1 MDRDHLLI
9 CRVLA
14 VAAENHASINIES
27 ASEILV
33 HELSYPKS
41 KDFKSLM
48 LALFSA
54 YERAQKEN
62 SKSNLDD
69 TVKSQLVSPL
79 LHTVIRH
86 AALAIMLPD
95 LFGFSQ
101 DIKTTASSIGV
112 MACAAQVPLVFLAK
126 VFDNLVSDPSFEST
140 SDFLQAF
147 LAIPV
152 DAIMKN
158 RDFDISS
165 AGGVGELNVI
175 TFLLQQMKEGQK
187 LTNALVT
194 LTFFQPGQKNPAF
207 VLQQVSLFGKLLLPN
222 TCDHAL
228 LSINPEAMSKCAKR
242 VYYRDMHRM
251 SLQQLTA
258 NTSQLRASMASL
270 IDSVL
275 GLVQPVLRGGES
287 TRSAILEWIAS
298 LLQSASVR
306 STMGWQQQMAP
317 HAMHLYNHLVG
328 TPQLNGS
335 LEKFRMV
342 SILQST
348 RMSGNMTSGFSLN
361 LFWLLL
367 ELCLPLKVVN
377 AGGVSVEVL
386 TSNSE
391 WLSRLLTPLL
401 AEARMADKD
410 QLAQL
415 PQTTSSGSFKDHI
428 FWLAAY
434 GMHALLLPT
443 SKETELCLHVGSLCH
458 RDGRTEQLS
467 DAYGEFH
474 CLDVVIEH
482 PRFMTSLAHLLN
494 LSMVVALKAAMGD
507 KVRQGSTA
515 AEAFYSLDIKKDSEI
530 VPSSLAPLPS
540 FLIEDIVEVLS
551 FYRTVGEA
559 SRSTESLVSMLDTDL
574 YLIFTIWML
583 GSDANKN
590 PNVRGKAAKVL
601 CGLLSEPRFSHRIA
615 SATWSVRN
623 IIPACIRVFTA
634 VEKTRQSYYDIRM
647 HVKFELRIPIQQLFE
662 MVLAIEE
669 HRSELKRFAKD
680 NADEFTKFVNQ
691 LLNDTTYLLDEGL
704 DSLIGIRKKEAA
716 GEPLTPAP
724 RPQQPAPGQQ
734 GEQEDEPTN
743 STSVQDPREHCKTYM
758 RMGKQTMSTLHQICK
773 QACSV
778 IIDNRLVMEQ
788 MVTSCL
794 DPCIDRLVGPRC
806 LELKGEKRDFEVY
819 EFDPKDL
826 LNKLCEMYVFL
837 ADAGRE
843 KLARIMADDTRFY
856 KPETFRKALIIV
868 RRERLLNAEFSRKFE
883 DFVKYLN
890 EFATARKDALDSV
903 TIPDH
908 FLDPLMAEIM
918 MDPVLLPSSSV
929 IMDRRHIMRIILSD
943 DHDPFNRKPLKPEDL
958 IPQTELADEIKKFCK
973 DNNISLEESS

>member
-1 MDRDHLLI
+1 MTDRDHLLI

-14 VAAENHASINIES
+14 VPAENQASINVDS
-27 ASEILV
+27 ASEVLIL
-33 HELSYPKS
+33 ELSYPKS
-41 KDFKSLM
+41 KDFKSLIV
-48 LALFSA
+48 ALVSA

-62 SKSNLDD
+62 CKSNLSDEL
-69 TVKSQLVSPL
+69 KSKVVSPL
-79 LHTVIRH
+79 LQTIIRH
-86 AALAIMLPD
+86 AALAVMLPD
-95 LFGFSQ
+95 LFGFTQ
-101 DIKTTASSIGV
+101 DVVTTASTVGI

-126 VFDNLVSDPSFEST
+126 VFDNLLSDSSFEASGQ
-140 SDFLQAF
+140 FLQSF
-147 LAIPV
+147 LAIPIDV
-152 DAIMKN
+152 IMKS

-165 AGGVGELNVI
+165 AGGIGEINVI
-175 TFLLQQMKEGQK
+175 TFLLQQMKEAQK
-187 LTNALVT
+187 LSAALVSLPAFT
-194 LTFFQPGQKNPAF
+194 GRKSSAF
-207 VLQQVSLFGKLLLPN
+207 VLQQVTLLGRLLLPN

-228 LSINPEAMSKCAKR
+228 LAVNPDAMNRCAKR
-242 VYYRDMHRM
+242 VYFRDMHHM
-251 SLQQLTA
+251 SLQQLNA
-258 NTSQLRASMASL
+258 NTTQLRSTAASL
-270 IDSVL
+270 VDSVL
-275 GLVQPVLRGGES
+275 SLVQPVLRGGEKP
-287 TRSAILEWIAS
+287 RAAVLDWIS
-298 LLQSASVR
+298 VLLQGATSR

-317 HAMHLYNHLVG
+317 HAMHLYNHLVS

-335 LEKFRMV
+335 LEQFRMI

-348 RMSGNMTSGFSLN
+348 RMHGNMTSGFSLN
-361 LFWLLL
+361 LFWLLA
-367 ELCLPLKVVN
+367 ELCLPVKIAN
-377 AGGVSVEVL
+377 AGGVSAELL
-386 TSNSE
+386 TSNDE
-391 WLSRLLTPLL
+391 WLVKLLSPLL
-401 AEARMADKD
+401 AEARMADKE
-410 QLAQL
+410 QIAQL
-415 PQTTSSGSFKDHI
+415 PLNMATGSFKDHV

-443 SKETELCLHVGSLCH
+443 SKEAELCLHVGSLCH

-482 PRFMTSLAHLLN
+482 PRFMTSLAHLIN

-507 KVRQGSTA
+507 RVGQGTLP
-515 AEAFYSLDIKKDSEI
+515 AEPFYTLDIKKDTEL

-551 FYRTVGEA
+551 FYRTVAEA

-583 GSDANKN
+583 GSDSNKN

-601 CGLLSEPRFSHRIA
+601 RGLLSEARFSHRIA

-662 MVLAIEE
+662 LVLAIEE
-669 HRSELKRFAKD
+669 HRAELKRFAKD

-724 RPQQPAPGQQ
+724 RPQPAVGQ
-734 GEQEDEPTN
+734 EEEEPTN

-758 RMGKQTMSTLHQICK
+758 RMGRQTMSTLHQICK

-778 IIDNRLVMEQ
+778 IVDNRLVMEQ

-806 LELKGEKRDFEVY
+806 LQLKGEKRDFDVY
-819 EFDPKDL
+819 EFDPKEL

-837 ADAGRE
+837 AESGKE

-868 RRERLLNAEFSRKFE
+868 RRERLLNAEFLRKFE
-883 DFVKYLN
+883 DFVKFLN

-918 MDPVLLPSSSV
+918 VDPVLLPSSSV

-958 IPQTELADEIKKFCK
+958 NPQTELAAEIKKFCK
-973 DNNISLEESS
+973 DKNISLEESS